1 MKKISALE
9 VFTKAF
15 YFTFSSFDLI
25 FLIFIITGIA
35 NIISLI
41 ILNLYSFLYEGVAT
55 FDETNLTSIT
65 PISQTTEERDTVKYL
80 IISIGVVIFLIL
92 VLTLSAIIAYL
103 YVFSKK
109 GKKINLLKIVYNAK
123 DYYVGFLILGL
134 ITHSVFIILLVPFLI
149 LFLVPLYG
157 NLAVLS
163 IILFFI
169 LLAIALYIHLRLSL
183 SLPIYFKRKNVK
195 ESLKESWKLMKGN
208 VFKLF
213 LILVLIT
220 LMSFGFGFVE
230 MLILSSFSF
239 YYLENPFAFNV
250 TFSIISSFF
259 GSIITVLSI
268 SAHTFFYLKLKGK
281 K

>member
-9 VFTKAF
+9 VFSKAF

-25 FLIFIITGIA
+25 FLIFLITGIT
-35 NIISLI
+35 NTISLI
-41 ILNLYSFLYEGVAT
+41 ILSSYT
-55 FDETNLTSIT
+55 I
-65 PISQTTEERDTVKYL
+65 PTTVINEINPDTIAYKENEFNTL
-80 IISIGVVIFLIL
+80 ILWIGIVIFSVL
-92 VLTLSAIIAYL
+92 VSVLSATIAYL
-103 YVFSKK
+103 YVFTKRGRK
-109 GKKINLLKIVYNAK
+109 TNLLKILYKTK
-123 DYYVGFLILGL
+123 DYYIGVLILGL
-134 ITHSVFIILLVPFLI
+134 IIFSVFLIPAAPFLI
-149 LFLVPLYG
+149 LFLIQLYG
-157 NLAVLS
+157 SFADLM

-183 SLPIYFKRKNVK
+183 SLPIYFKRKNIK

-220 LMSFGFGFVE
+220 LISLGFVFVE
-230 MLILSSFSF
+230 MLIISMFPPIYFLVDFF
-239 YYLENPFAFNV
+239 VLDV
-250 TFSIISSFF
+250 VLSIISSFF

-268 SAHTFFYLKLKGK
+268 SAHVFFYLKLKGK

>member
-25 FLIFIITGIA
+25 FLIFLITGIT

-41 ILNLYSFLYEGVAT
+41 AMLFYPPYQSTVYEINPAP
-55 FDETNLTSIT
+55 IT
-65 PISQTTEERDTVKYL
+65 YEKNKFNT
-80 IISIGVVIFLIL
+80 LIL
-92 VLTLSAIIAYL
+92 WIGMVILSVLVSVLSATIAYL
-103 YVFSKK
+103 YVFTKR
-109 GKKINLLKIVYNAK
+109 GKKTNLLKILYKTK
-123 DYYVGFLILGL
+123 DYYIGVLILGL
-134 ITHSVFIILLVPFLI
+134 IIFSVFLIPAAPFLI
-149 LFLVPLYG
+149 LFLIQLYSYFAE
-157 NLAVLS
+157 LIMIL
-163 IILFFI
+163 LFFI

-220 LMSFGFGFVE
+220 LISLGFVFVE
-230 MLILSSFSF
+230 MLILTFSPLYF
-239 YYLENPFAFNV
+239 LADVFV
-250 TFSIISSFF
+250 LDVVFSIISSFI
-259 GSIITVLSI
+259 GSIITVLGI
-268 SAHTFFYLKLKGK
+268 SAHVFFYLKLKGRK
-281 K
+281 